1 MIVSQTTPTSEDL
14 ANEEFLDLNQDASDL
29 YGLIHA
35 RYLQTK
41 TGLAKIYHKFVNQIY
56 GFCPRALCEKQK
68 VLPVGL
74 SDEL

>member
-1 MIVSQTTPTSEDL
+1 MIVSNRCPTSEDL
-14 ANEEFLDLNQDASDL
+14 ANEEFLELNQDASDL

-35 RYLQTK
+35 RYLGTK
-41 TGLAKIYHKFVNQIY
+41 TGLAKIYHKFVNQIF
-56 GFCPRALCEKQK
+56 GFCPRALCDKQK